1 MNLNLIGQ
9 IYESIGD
16 SDSMADVVQSLVAL
30 TNSRC
35 AQFGLLDRA
44 GRWVQANEVGG
55 DPVGLDLYVRHYA
68 AEDPRLV
75 YCLDHQGRLY
85 NDKEITGDAE
95 TYERSA
101 LVNEI
106 LNKYDTR
113 FGLCTVFPVA
123 PNYSAGL
130 AVMRAQRDGSYGNS
144 EFKKLAILLPH
155 FQRAMSLHV
164 RLGRLESRL
173 ASIDA
178 LADRLSSPVLLV
190 DRTGALQHANSS
202 GQEALRGA
210 EYLVLRNGRV
220 RPRSLRQAQQ
230 FMDMLAAA
238 LSNEVTE
245 PSASVRLFDIDGH
258 AALLVVQALRGQVN
272 LGGMPQADVVL
283 FLIRGDARM
292 GFRRRFDAHPADDL
306 FRIGQEGEN
315 SGGRGRDLG
324 LASHDQRFIH

>member
-210 EYLVLRNGRV
+210 EYLSAQKWARAATESSASAAVHGYACSRSVERSYGTERFNAPFRYR
-220 RPRSLRQAQQ
+220 RPRCATGRSG
-230 FMDMLAAA
+230 F
-238 LSNEVTE
+238 
-245 PSASVRLFDIDGH
+245 
-258 AALLVVQALRGQVN
+258 
-272 LGGMPQADVVL
+272 
-283 FLIRGDARM
+283 ARP
-292 GFRRRFDAHPADDL
+292 GESRRYAT
-306 FRIGQEGEN
+306 G
-315 SGGRGRDLG
+315 
-324 LASHDQRFIH
+324 